1 VPRSDLTETTQIHN
15 VGLFRRKKKKGV
27 GARLAETGKG
37 TDLDD
42 AEFSFNLKEIQDR
55 YGFSPSEVTYVK
67 HDLGNGITE
76 TEFFSFTSY
85 EEIIPGSNSIQVAA
99 FTNTRLGTALNAP
112 TEELKKKDKKQIS
125 KARELMIERE
135 VKERKVTGIT
145 EIERL
150 FITGVLQL
158 CKTMAEKYGVD
169 ESEISYKIKE
179 TAHGTKTDIFINNEE
194 LNRQLKEKLDIL
206 FPASEQDLEEEID
219 VSAWFCGVCKKL
231 KLDHTDEGWTKCL
244 QEQVLRDQNDD
255 HGHY

>member
-1 VPRSDLTETTQIHN
+1 
-15 VGLFRRKKKKGV
+15 
-27 GARLAETGKG
+27 TGKG

-55 YGFSPSEVTYVK
+55 YGLSPSEVTYVK

-112 TEELKKKDKKQIS
+112 TEELKKKDEKQIS

-179 TAHGTKTDIFINNEE
+179 AAHGTKTDIFINNEE
-194 LNRQLKEKLDIL
+194 LNRQEILNRKNKEESEAREKEK
-206 FPASEQDLEEEID
+206 EEERRSK
-219 VSAWFCGVCKKL
+219 VLCGVCKQPL
-231 KLDHTDEGWTKCL
+231 LYHTDEEFAKCFAGKW
-244 QEQVLRDQNDD
+244 DQ
-255 HGHY
+255 